1 MRTFLTMLTRFSSCR
16 WNRVIVRSTPALHAA
31 AAAAIFMNKHHEE
44 LEREHGG
51 TGLDGWDP
59 TSSHVLRIVR
69 AQSWYPF
76 S

>member
-1 MRTFLTMLTRFSSCR
+1 
-16 WNRVIVRSTPALHAA
+16 
-31 AAAAIFMNKHHEE
+31 MNKHHEE

-51 TGLDGWDP
+51 AGLAGFAE

-76 S
+76 C